1 MCIYVHVYTQETLV
15 IGGEKKKFKKSLQK
29 GVLCPETYECK
40 WKLKKKSCRL
50 AFIFSF
56 TLAASIFLFRKGEIK
71 PFPQLLKRGA
81 TLFLNKLNQQPRV
94 ILMTFK
100 IVAEIQSNKVF
111 SLIVIAQLKTLGSTL
126 KVIMTLIMCNIMFL

>member
-1 MCIYVHVYTQETLV
+1 MYVHVYTQETVV
-15 IGGEKKKFKKSLQK
+15 IGGKK
-29 GVLCPETYECK
+29 VLKVFTERSAVPRDIAIRCK
-40 WKLKKKSCRL
+40 WKLKKKKVVILLS
-50 AFIFSF
+50 FFS
-56 TLAASIFLFRKGEIK
+56 LAASIFLFRKGEIK

-81 TLFLNKLNQQPRV
+81 TLFLNKLNQLPKI

-100 IVAEIQSNKVF
+100 IVAEIQNNKVF